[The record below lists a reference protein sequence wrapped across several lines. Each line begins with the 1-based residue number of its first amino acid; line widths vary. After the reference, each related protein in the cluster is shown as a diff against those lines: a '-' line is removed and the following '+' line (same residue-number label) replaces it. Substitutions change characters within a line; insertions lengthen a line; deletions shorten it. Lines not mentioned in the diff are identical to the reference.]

1 MKTKIS
7 CYQYQIIYH
16 SNIKKYIIEISM
28 KKYKNIISK
37 FRKHQFSTFA
47 IFHSAR
53 TYIDLINVKL
63 YIVYLRYFSQDIL
76 QIHAV

>member
-1 MKTKIS
+1 
-7 CYQYQIIYH
+7 
-16 SNIKKYIIEISM
+16 M

-63 YIVYLRYFSQDIL
+63 YIVYFRYFSQDIL

>member
-1 MKTKIS
+1 
-7 CYQYQIIYH
+7 
-16 SNIKKYIIEISM
+16 M

-63 YIVYLRYFSQDIL
+63 YIVYLSYFSQDIL
-76 QIHAV
+76 QIHAVYSMLEIVFVVTVVLEDGF